1 MISGQRS
8 QPGQLKG
15 GKLKVLQA
23 LQVLTVF
30 FHWTVGM
37 RNDKC
42 QGFPGIWQPGPVTHF
57 KRITPDH

>member
-23 LQVLTVF
+23 LQVLTFF

-37 RNDKC
+37 RNIKC
-42 QGFPGIWQPGPVTHF
+42 QGFPTIWQPGPVTHF
-57 KRITPDH
+57 IRITPDH